1 MMESPSN
8 KVVGGKRGRG
18 TDEVGEG
25 SVMVGGAR
33 AAGERHEGGVAG
45 SRAGA
50 GVKCGME
57 RRRPAR

>member
-1 MMESPSN
+1 MMESPNN

-25 SVMVGGAR
+25 SVMVG
-33 AAGERHEGGVAG
+33 EGGVVG

-57 RRRPAR
+57 RRQPER